1 MSKIRITTLPNGDQW
16 FPMNV
21 DGRSIRVQIFKDRS
35 PFYTARFE
43 HGGKPYLRTSG
54 TDVPAVAAKI
64 LREKVRQVLHGQVE
78 ASKSRH
84 EGCTVGDVVR
94 RYREQAP
101 VARLVKERVARENCN
116 ALIRLVRGA
125 LAPQANPENVRLRD
139 VDWNASFAGYVKH
152 LEARAAEV
160 RETDAWAVK
169 RVPITANSCLR
180 MARSL
185 FTSRA
190 LALYAGLALPDPLPL
205 SQVTLMAGTPDVSYD
220 PAVWTNLE
228 AMKEDLTKL
237 RYAEPLVW
245 VAVALAANTGLRR
258 SEMEA
263 MRWSWLERTA
273 AGMVIAIVERPD
285 FKPKRGGR
293 RVAVAPGLVA
303 QMEEFRSRSGA
314 DYVLGATPG
323 DRRHVLTEASTWVK
337 KWQRAGAR
345 TKKTLH
351 ELRKHFGSVLL
362 TAHGLERTAEALG
375 HAPGSV
381 VTRKHYATFLTST
394 PAVEVL

>member
-1 MSKIRITTLPNGDQW
+1 MSKIHVTTLPNGDQW

-35 PFYTARFE
+35 PYYTARFE

-64 LREKVRQVLHGQVE
+64 LRDKVRQVLRGEAE
-78 ASKSRH
+78 ASKTRH

-94 RYREQAP
+94 RYRAQAP
-101 VARLVKERVARENCN
+101 AVRLVKERVARENAN
-116 ALIRLVRGA
+116 ALLRLVRCGISA
-125 LAPQANPENVRLRD
+125 TAKAENVRLRD
-139 VDWNASFAGYVKH
+139 VDWEAAFGAYVRH
-152 LEARAAEV
+152 LEARAAS
-160 RETDAWAVK
+160 TAGDPWAMK

-185 FTSRA
+185 FTKRA
-190 LALYAGLALPDPLPL
+190 LALYAGLVLPDPLPL
-205 SQVTLMAGTPDVSYD
+205 SQVALMAGEPDVSYD
-220 PAVWTNLE
+220 PAVWVDLE
-228 AMKEDLTKL
+228 AMKADLARL
-237 RYAEPLVW
+237 RYADPMVW
-245 VAVALAANTGLRR
+245 LAVALAANTGLRR
-258 SEMEA
+258 SEVEV
-263 MRWSWLERTA
+263 MRWSWLERGP
-273 AGMVIAIVERPD
+273 AGVQIAIVERPD

-293 RVAVAPGLVA
+293 RVAVGAGLVG
-303 QMEEFRSRSGA
+303 QMEEFRGRGGA

-323 DRRHVLTEASTWVK
+323 ERRRVLEAASAWVK
-337 KWQRAGAR
+337 RWQRPGAR

-362 TAHGLERTAEALG
+362 ENHGLERAAEALG